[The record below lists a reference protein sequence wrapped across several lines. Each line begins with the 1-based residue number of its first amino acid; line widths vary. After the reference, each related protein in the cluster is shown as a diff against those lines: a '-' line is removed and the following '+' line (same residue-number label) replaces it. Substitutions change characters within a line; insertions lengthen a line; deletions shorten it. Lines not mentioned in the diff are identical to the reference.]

1 MANSVAAGL
10 ILDTLGSR
18 TNTVLGNR
26 FAPLGAFSSDFT
38 EDPLVQGQRVQIP
51 QATAGG
57 TTQTNPTNWESGDST
72 IGNIGVTVAQYSQS
86 WHITPLQLNNRF
98 RMAQLVDINLQNFA
112 NKIMDVAFAPMAGV
126 NFTNF
131 IEAAATFSATN
142 LKSLY
147 AAGAKL
153 PIKNIILDGSYYAQ
167 FLPAS
172 LSTEIGPNKG
182 LAGFDNFFLNTR
194 WDGAGT
200 NVLGFVGG
208 PQSIAYVA
216 GVPVMDDETRTDINA
231 TPLSVKISDSVSM
244 TVIASTWLSRATRLR
259 WASLDVMFGAAKLDN
274 TGCRVI
280 KSGGTA

>member
-1 MANSVAAGL
+1 MSNTVAAGL
-10 ILDTLGSR
+10 ILDTLGMR
-18 TNTVLGNR
+18 TNTLLGNV
-26 FAPLGAFSSDFT
+26 FAPLGAFASDFT
-38 EDPLVQGQRVQIP
+38 EEPLVQGQRVQIP

-112 NKIMDVAFAPMAGV
+112 NKIMDVAMTPINGV
-126 NFTNF
+126 SFVNF

-142 LKSLY
+142 LKSLF

-153 PIKNIILDGSYYAQ
+153 PTKNILLDGSYYAQ

-172 LSTEIGPNKG
+172 LTTEIGPKKG
-182 LAGFDNFFLNTR
+182 LAGFDNFYLNTR
-194 WDGAGT
+194 WNGAGT

-208 PQSIAYVA
+208 PQSLAYVA
-216 GVPVMDDETRTDINA
+216 GLPVMDDETRSDINA
-231 TPLSVKISDSVSM
+231 TPIQVKISDSVTM
-244 TVIASTWLSRATRLR
+244 TVLASTWLSRATRLR
-259 WASLDVMFGAAKLDN
+259 WASLDVMFGASVLDN